1 MNMNDSS
8 QRRVITPAKS
18 IEGSV
23 ALPGDKSI
31 SHRYAMLA
39 ALADGR
45 SRLENFSA
53 AADCAST
60 LACLRQAGVQVKH
73 EGGCVEIT
81 GGPMRAPSAPLD
93 CGNSGSTMRMLAGIL
108 AGQPFACEMTGDDS
122 LRRRPM
128 ARIFEPLRQMGATIA
143 GIEGDRPPLR
153 IIGHPLRAIDYK
165 LPVASAQVKSCV
177 LFAGLLAQGTTSVE
191 EPVPTRDHSELALA
205 AFGATLEK
213 HGNRIRIEGGQRLR
227 AIKAS
232 VPGDISSAAF
242 FLCAAALFPGSNL
255 VVDNLLLNPT
265 RAAILDVLAQLGLEI
280 HFLHVAETNGELA
293 GSLQARGGQLK
304 GCEIRGALT
313 ALLIDELPVLA
324 AIAPYTGSGVVIAD
338 ARELRV
344 KESDR
349 IAAIVS
355 NLRAMGATV
364 EEREDGMAIPGGQS
378 LHGAAVNSYG
388 DHRIAMAFSVAALRA
403 KGETIIE
410 DAGCAAVSYPAYFET
425 LEKLVQRS

>member
-1 MNMNDSS
+1 M
-8 QRRVITPAKS
+8 A
-18 IEGSV
+18 
-23 ALPGDKSI
+23 
-31 SHRYAMLA
+31 
-39 ALADGR
+39 
-45 SRLENFSA
+45 
-53 AADCAST
+53 
-60 LACLRQAGVQVKH
+60 
-73 EGGCVEIT
+73 
-81 GGPMRAPSAPLD
+81 APSEPLD

-128 ARIFEPLRQMGATIA
+128 ARIFEPLRQMGAA
-143 GIEGDRPPLR
+143 IEGVAGDRPPLR
-153 IIGHPLRAIDYK
+153 HWTSAGGGRPLRAIEYK

-191 EPVPTRDHSELALA
+191 EPVPTRDHSELALG
-205 AFGATLEK
+205 AFGATLERQ
-213 HGNRIRIEGGQRLR
+213 GNRIRIEGGQRLR
-227 AIKAS
+227 AIEAS

-280 HFLHVAETNGELA
+280 HFVHVAETNGELA
-293 GSLQARGGQLK
+293 GSLQARGGKLK

-364 EEREDGMAIPGGQS
+364 EETGRRHGHSRRAKPAWRHGELPRGSPHRHGIQRGRSARQRGNRHRGRRLCRCFLSRLLRNPGEA
-378 LHGAAVNSYG
+378 GAAVKRQSAVVVLKAQIHNQSPGKAACSRSATSNSQYRMEN
-388 DHRIAMAFSVAALRA
+388 DR
-403 KGETIIE
+403 
-410 DAGCAAVSYPAYFET
+410 GCA
-425 LEKLVQRS
+425 